1 MNILTNILSRV
12 ESNSSTGRT
21 IIEIDILTSR
31 KVLVGIELGSDLQ
44 GLSVE
49 QVAALGPVG
58 DSTEGP
64 ETK

>member
-31 KVLVGIELGSDLQ
+31 KVLVGIKLGANLRSL
-44 GLSVE
+44 GIE
-49 QVAALGPVG
+49 QITTLGPVG
-58 DSTEGP
+58 DG
-64 ETK
+64 TK